1 MEPNR
6 PNIDVIPN
14 SDMRS
19 SVGNISA
26 VNTYIVLN
34 AIVMAYLLP
43 KNDNNFNNEKSV
55 NQKRHFIVNLIYQGW
70 LVDVDEGSATI

>member
-6 PNIDVIPN
+6 PNMDVIPN

-43 KNDNNFNNEKSV
+43 KNDNSFNHVKSV
-55 NQKRHFIVNLIYQGW
+55 NQKRDFIVNLIY
-70 LVDVDEGSATI
+70 S